1 MKIEKVEYALGS
13 NIFDLKKYLGK
24 NYKRVLE
31 TTGIKKTYHASRK
44 EDIINLALKAS
55 KKVLKNERNID
66 AIILISQTPK
76 YNIPPNSFIIQNSLG
91 IKKSSLVLDIN
102 HGCSGYIY
110 GLKIASCLMQT
121 KNIKKILLI
130 TTDNYSRYL
139 KKLNVKVLFSDCA
152 TASLLVKSKN
162 KPKFK
167 FFSDGKNYRSLAQ
180 ETSNYNKSIDQNS
193 IVMDG
198 KKVYNFSVNEVP
210 KIFKSFIKENKLNIK
225 DFDFILLHQASKIVN
240 ENIKNKISHNMKFFL
255 DNYDKFG
262 NTVSSSIPL
271 LICKNF
277 KKLKNK
283 KVLLCGFGV
292 GLSIGICDY
301 EF

>member
-1 MKIEKVEYALGS
+1 MKIQKVEYALGS
-13 NIFDLKKYLGK
+13 NILDLKKYLGK

-31 TTGIKKTYHASRK
+31 TTGIKKTYHASK
-44 EDIINLALKAS
+44 NEDIISLALKAS
-55 KKVLKNERNID
+55 KKVLQRERNID
-66 AIILISQTPK
+66 AIILITQTPM

-91 IKKSSLVLDIN
+91 IKNNCFILDIN

-110 GLKIASCLMQT
+110 GLKIASSLMQT

-162 KPKFK
+162 KSKFA
-167 FFSDGKNYRSLAQ
+167 FFSNGKDYKSLAQ
-180 ETSNYNKSIDQNS
+180 ESSNYDKSINQNS

-198 KKVYNFSVNEVP
+198 KKVYNFSINEVP
-210 KIFKSFIKENKLNIK
+210 KIFKSFIKENKFNIQNI
-225 DFDFILLHQASKIVN
+225 DYVLLHQASKIVN
-240 ENIKNKISHNMKFFL
+240 DNIENKIHYNMNKFL
-255 DNYDKFG
+255 NNYDKFG

-271 LICKNF
+271 LISKNF

-292 GLSIGICDY
+292 GLSIGVCNH